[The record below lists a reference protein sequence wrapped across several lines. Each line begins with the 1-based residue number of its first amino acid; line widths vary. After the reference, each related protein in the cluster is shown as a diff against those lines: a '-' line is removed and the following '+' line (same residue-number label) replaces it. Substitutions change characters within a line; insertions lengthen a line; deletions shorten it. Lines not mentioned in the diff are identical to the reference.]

1 MATFQENLEKYADL
15 AIRVGNNLQPGQRL
29 LIIGRWL
36 NRGVPTELTP
46 FVRALTRAAYRA
58 GARFVDVIW
67 ADQEIDRIR
76 FEMAPE
82 DSFDEYPQWFVG
94 ALHEYLER
102 GDPTLVIN
110 AEDPQMMAE
119 QDSEKVAAAMQTAYK
134 NFGSALEY
142 VTSNAVN
149 WNVICAPVQGW
160 ADLVFPEAPE
170 DLRVDRLWEKIFEI
184 LQIYEDD
191 PIAVWE
197 RRLEELNSV
206 CEHLNRKAYTALKYT
221 APGTDLTVGL
231 PEGHIWHGGKTESKA
246 GIEFAANLPTEEV
259 FTLPHRERVEG
270 KVRATKPLSHAGNL
284 IEDFE
289 FEFEA
294 GKIVNFEAGKSE
306 RVLKNIT
313 DTDEGARHLG
323 EVALVPVSSSIAQSG
338 LLFYN
343 TLYDENAASHL
354 ALGRAY
360 KFTVEEG
367 ATMSD
372 KEFEGIGGNNSRVHV
387 DFMIGSEE
395 MDIDGV
401 TETGERE
408 AVMRVGEWAFDLE

>member
-1 MATFQENLEKYADL
+1 MSTFNEKLKKYAEL
-15 AIRVGNNLQPGQRL
+15 TIRVGNNLQPGQRL

-46 FVRALTRAAYRA
+46 FVRELTRAAYRA
-58 GARFVDVIW
+58 GARYVDVIW
-67 ADQEIDRIR
+67 GDQQIDKIR
-76 FEMAPE
+76 FEMAPD
-82 DSFDEYPQWFVG
+82 DSFGEYPKWFVR

-110 AEDPQMMAE
+110 AEDPQLMAE
-119 QDSEKVAAAMQTAYK
+119 QDPEKVALAMKTAYA

-160 ADLVFPEAPE
+160 ADLVFPDVPV
-170 DLRVDRLWEKIFEI
+170 DQRVERLWQKIFTI
-184 LQIYEDD
+184 LELDEGD
-191 PIAVWE
+191 PIAVWD
-197 RRLEELNSV
+197 RRLAELKSV
-206 CEHLNRKAYTALKYT
+206 CKHLNEKAYTTLKYSG
-221 APGTDLTVGL
+221 PGTDLTVGL
-231 PEGHIWHGGKTESKA
+231 PAGHIWHGGKTESQA

-270 KVRATKPLSHAGNL
+270 KVRASKPLSHAGNM

-294 GKIVNFEAGKSE
+294 GKVVGFDAGKGKH
-306 RVLKNIT
+306 VLKNIM
-313 DTDEGARHLG
+313 DTDEGALHLG
-323 EVALVPVSSSIAQSG
+323 EVALVPHSSSISRSG

-343 TLYDENAASHL
+343 ALYDENAASHL

-360 KFTVEEG
+360 KFTMDEG
-367 ATMSD
+367 TSMSD
-372 KEFEGIGGNNSRVHV
+372 EEFERSGGNYSQVHV
-387 DFMIGSEE
+387 DFMIGSDEL
-395 MDIDGV
+395 DVDGV
-401 TETGERE
+401 TEDGKIE
-408 AVMRVGEWAFDLE
+408 AVMRGGEWAF